1 MYFTK
6 LIFLSIWVS
15 NLLIKFTVFSA
26 VHLAFMICFGVVCCL
41 LTVMVL
47 IIYERDPAIPI
58 SSQWKWLYR
67 KVLVPSS
74 CWKLCSSRAT
84 KGKINVKST
93 PSNRH
98 VGTLSDGD
106 TDNIEGKDASND
118 ISWRDIG
125 AVLDNFFLVSM
136 GTLITVFTTGSLIA
150 LTTGTSDFQGHVH
163 H

>member
-1 MYFTK
+1 MLTK
-6 LIFLSIWVS
+6 L
-15 NLLIKFTVFSA
+15 TVFSA

-41 LTVMVL
+41 LTVMIL

-67 KVLVPSS
+67 KVLVPFS
-74 CWKLCSSRAT
+74 CWKLCSSQANKRRIDA
-84 KGKINVKST
+84 KST
-93 PSNRH
+93 PFNRH
-98 VGTLSDGD
+98 VGTQSDVE
-106 TDNIEGKDASND
+106 TDSVEGKEASCD

-125 AVLDNFFLVSM
+125 AVLDHFFLVSM
-136 GTLITVFTTGSLIA
+136 GTLITIFTTSSLIA

>member
-1 MYFTK
+1 MLFADSDGTYNIRTRPSNTH
-6 LIFLSIWVS
+6 LI
-15 NLLIKFTVFSA
+15 TMEMA
-26 VHLAFMICFGVVCCL
+26 VQKGSGAFIML
-41 LTVMVL
+41 ET
-47 IIYERDPAIPI
+47 
-58 SSQWKWLYR
+58 
-67 KVLVPSS
+67 
-74 CWKLCSSRAT
+74 AT
-84 KGKINVKST
+84 KGTINVKST

-125 AVLDNFFLVSM
+125 AVLDHFFLVSM

>member
-58 SSQWKWLYR
+58 STQWKWLYR

-74 CWKLCSSRAT
+74 CWSLCSSRAN
-84 KGKINVKST
+84 KRKINVK
-93 PSNRH
+93 SNRH

-106 TDNIEGKDASND
+106 TDSIEGKGASND

-125 AVLDNFFLVSM
+125 AVLDHFFLVSM

>member
-1 MYFTK
+1 M
-6 LIFLSIWVS
+6 
-15 NLLIKFTVFSA
+15 IKFTVFSA

-74 CWKLCSSRAT
+74 CWKLCSSQANKR
-84 KGKINVKST
+84 KINVKST
-93 PSNRH
+93 PSNRQ

-106 TDNIEGKDASND
+106 TDIIEGKGASND

-125 AVLDNFFLVSM
+125 AVLDHFFLVSM

>member
-1 MYFTK
+1 M
-6 LIFLSIWVS
+6 
-15 NLLIKFTVFSA
+15 IKFTVFSA

-67 KVLVPSS
+67 KVLMPSS
-74 CWKLCSSRAT
+74 CWKLCFSRANERR
-84 KGKINVKST
+84 INVKSS

-98 VGTLSDGD
+98 VGTFSDGD
-106 TDNIEGKDASND
+106 TDSVDGKNASND

-125 AVLDNFFLVSM
+125 AVLDHFFLVSM